1 MAAQALAPVYP
12 KQVKCHRAK
21 DQLKAPQIHISFWRR
36 LFVGF
41 AGMVGWVSALLVPAS
56 N

>member
-21 DQLKAPQIHISFWRR
+21 GQLKAPQIEFESG
-36 LFVGF
+36 V
-41 AGMVGWVSALLVPAS
+41 AKA